1 MGKSVLAGTWA
12 AWSVARSSPRSEGAA
27 RVTQSNIELAR
38 IQLDN
43 RGAPWPRPGL
53 HIRDRVGRELV
64 ISQVPR
70 WAQSEFRGAGCR
82 AGAIRRGRGLG
93 ACVVLL

>member
-1 MGKSVLAGTWA
+1 MGKSVLAGTWV
-12 AWSVARSSPRSEGAA
+12 AWLVVGSSPKEEGAA
-27 RVTQSNIELAR
+27 YDTQNNIELAKT
-38 IQLDN
+38 QLDN

-70 WAQSEFRGAGCR
+70 WAQSEFRGAGRR
-82 AGAIRRGRGLG
+82 AHAIRRGRGLCG
-93 ACVVLL
+93 GGVPL